1 MKLQEYF
8 SLYFVILALLSM
20 MMGGLLDVTNQERVS
35 IPGTSYSITKWHF
48 WNDGI
53 FFLAFAVGLK
63 LLLK

>member
-1 MKLQEYF
+1 MKLQMF
-8 SLYFVILALLSM
+8 ISFYFVVLALLST
-20 MMGGLLDVTNQERVS
+20 MMGGLLDITNQERVS

-48 WNDGI
+48 WNDGL